1 VVKTKKSN
9 PKKMRRLFQG
19 EEGERVDVGEEDVLA
34 GLGKALMRTRQKKA
48 LCQMINSND
57 NLQARMA
64 MRAMHGWL

>member
-1 VVKTKKSN
+1 
-9 PKKMRRLFQG
+9 
-19 EEGERVDVGEEDVLA
+19 VDVGEEDVLA